1 MKNVNNF
8 QIAKVRASG
17 CFLAFAWFFANFSLT
32 LLIKVLLI
40 KKSVYLSAFF
50 SVALLSFFFKICI
63 HLSRKNEC
71 IGSSSVVFPHA
82 VVLLPYL
89 NLILICRLFICC
101 FFCWKIKFGSK
112 VDSSVVKTWFTLFR
126 KSLCSQSFIGKN
138 KILDGFPKK
147 ILHSP
152 NTPPTPGYILASE
165 IPQKTHNEW
174 KLT

>member
-17 CFLAFAWFFANFSLT
+17 CFLAFAWFFASFSLT

-50 SVALLSFFFKICI
+50 SAALLSLFFKICI

-112 VDSSVVKTWFTLFR
+112 VDSSVVKTWFILFR
-126 KSLCSQSFIGKN
+126 KSFCSQSFIR
-138 KILDGFPKK
+138 KK
-147 ILHSP
+147 QNFGWL
-152 NTPPTPGYILASE
+152 SE
-165 IPQKTHNEW
+165 EDSALPQHPSHPR
-174 KLT
+174 LYPC